1 MITFEPRFGTSDQTA
16 IPGIVASESETIVGT
31 VVTDFLSRSITNTDV
46 NAVRITIAFPS
57 LQTFTDRGDIE
68 GASVNLTISR
78 IDGNG
83 TEVTPINDVVTGKTA
98 NTYFRDYEYN
108 EAEKL
113 AAKKVISKLDKMNEL
128 LKKIDRNK
136 KN

>member
-1 MITFEPRFGTSDQTA
+1 MHWIANKNDKVKYNYKNKITFKNKKANNFSALIDQT
-16 IPGIVASESETIVGT
+16 G
-31 VVTDFLSRSITNTDV
+31 LSFNKWKLSINC
-46 NAVRITIAFPS
+46 
-57 LQTFTDRGDIE
+57 
-68 GASVNLTISR
+68 
-78 IDGNG
+78 
-83 TEVTPINDVVTGKTA
+83 
-98 NTYFRDYEYN
+98 RDYEYN